1 MPTDQSSLG
10 GRPTVPGKRLPR
22 SAASTAS
29 DSGEGYA
36 LFRIVAQLGK
46 DSWGYRF
53 SRNHP
58 GCRLELLDRM
68 EVEPDLIL
76 VEVRMM
82 GPGAFEW
89 AQESQKEP
97 GVVHVESHVEDAR
110 TVLYRVT
117 FRAPRIHI
125 ITRQHQVLIHYP
137 IIIQNGVSQFET
149 FGTGPQ
155 MRAYLE
161 DLRGRIGPSHVS
173 AVRRAH
179 LPAQSLGLSPAQDA
193 IFRDAV
199 AMGYFQ
205 SPRGISVTELAERL
219 GRSKSTISTALA
231 KIQQRLAESALQLDL
246 SSYKTTS

>member
-1 MPTDQSSLG
+1 MALKTRRGERPSRAVVTPAPPPGPESSTYSL
-10 GRPTVPGKRLPR
+10 
-22 SAASTAS
+22 
-29 DSGEGYA
+29 Y
-36 LFRIVAQLGK
+36 RIVAALGK

-58 GCRLELLDRM
+58 SVRLELLDRL
-68 EVEPDLIL
+68 EVGPDLIL

-82 GPGAFEW
+82 GPGAFDW
-89 AQESQKEP
+89 AQESQREA

-117 FRAPRIHI
+117 FRAPQIHVV
-125 ITRQHQVLIHYP
+125 TRQHQVLIHYP

-155 MRAYLE
+155 MRAYLD
-161 DLRGRIGPSHVS
+161 DLRERIGPSRVT
-173 AVRRAH
+173 AVRRAN
-179 LPAQSLGLSPAQDA
+179 LAAQSLGMTPIQDT

-199 AMGYFQ
+199 ALGYFR
-205 SPRGISVTELAERL
+205 SPRGITVTGLAQRL
-219 GRSKSTISTALA
+219 GRSKSTVSAALV

-246 SSYKTTS
+246 TTYRTTS

>member
-1 MPTDQSSLG
+1 MAGRTG
-10 GRPTVPGKRLPR
+10 RAGRPSGQSREESPGEG
-22 SAASTAS
+22 
-29 DSGEGYA
+29 GEGYA
-36 LFRIVAQLGK
+36 LFRIVAQLGR
-46 DSWGYRF
+46 DSWGHRF
-53 SRNHP
+53 SRAHP
-58 GCRLELLDRM
+58 SCRLELLDRM
-68 EVEPDLIL
+68 ELAPDRIL

-82 GPGAFEW
+82 GPGAFDW

-117 FRAPRIHI
+117 FQAPRIHI

-155 MRAYLE
+155 MRAYLQ
-161 DLRGRIGPSHVS
+161 DLRDRIGPSHVS

-179 LPAQSLGLSPAQDA
+179 LPAQSLGLSPAQDV

-246 SSYKTTS
+246 STYKTTP